1 MDYEDLGISNT
12 SGNEHLVD
20 VVDRG
25 ISRRSFLSWGGG
37 ALSLSFFAPLVQGCS
52 DSSSAPPPMPRLGF
66 STVPVATADT
76 VTLPPEYQYQ
86 VVYAWGDPINGTSPV
101 FKQDGSNTAAEQ
113 RLQSGMHHDGGHF
126 YSLPDWKSTSSTSG
140 LWAVNHEYVD
150 ASLLVG
156 AFSTWSSVEGVA
168 KSKAAH
174 GVSVVQ
180 IEKQSD
186 GKWKVV
192 PSSYARRIDAD
203 TDMDINGPA
212 KGHPLMKTSVDLQ
225 GVTVKGTVNN
235 CAAGFTPWGT
245 YLTCEENFN
254 GVFGTDD
261 SAWTANA
268 LQSRYGLSKT
278 GFANTLG
285 SLYPWWKQD
294 PRFDL
299 SKEPNEANRYG
310 YVVEIDPYS
319 PSKKPVKRTALGRF
333 KHENCEWM
341 LTKDGRI
348 AVYMGCDE
356 VNEYIYKFVS
366 TDKVDMNDR
375 AKNVDL
381 LDRGILYVAKFN
393 DDGTG
398 SWLELS
404 LGKNGLTPENGW
416 NTLGD
421 ICVRTRQ
428 AADRAGATMMDR
440 PEWVAVNRNN
450 GDVFVTLTN
459 NSRRGTTPPSVNNPD
474 GSSAGSSARPPTDK
488 VNPTGPN
495 PYGHIVKWRDAGGDS
510 AATSFTWS
518 IFLKAGDKLQSDTLK
533 KGTING
539 DDFGS
544 PDGLWVDDAGYMWI
558 QTDVSTSRIMASDL
572 SRTNADYKNL
582 GNNQMLL
589 ADPATGQVKRFL
601 VGPNQCEITGA
612 HMTPDRKTMFIN
624 IQHPGEDGSDADI
637 SATPKKYS
645 SWPDGPSGGRPRSA
659 TIAITRKDGGE
670 IGT

>member
-1 MDYEDLGISNT
+1 MDYEDLGLSNT
-12 SGNEHLVD
+12 SGNEHLVE

-25 ISRRSFLSWGGG
+25 ISRRSFLRYGSG
-37 ALSLSFFAPLVQGCS
+37 ALSLGLFAPLVQGCGDSNS
-52 DSSSAPPPMPRLGF
+52 DVPRLGF
-66 STVPVATADT
+66 SSVPVSVKDAVEVPA
-76 VTLPPEYQYQ
+76 EYQVQ
-86 VVYAWGDPINGTSPV
+86 VVYAWGDPINGTSPA

-150 ASLLVG
+150 PGLLIGPSSLWPS
-156 AFSTWSSVEGVA
+156 AEGVA

-180 IEKQSD
+180 IDKQSD
-186 GKWKVV
+186 SKWKVV
-192 PSSYARRIDAD
+192 SSSYARRIDAD

-212 KGHPLMKTSVDLQ
+212 RGHPLMKTSADPQ
-225 GVTVKGTVNN
+225 GVIVKGTINN

-268 LQSRYGLSKT
+268 LQSRYGLLKT
-278 GFANTLG
+278 GSMNTNGLA
-285 SLYPWWKQD
+285 LYPWWKQD
-294 PRFDL
+294 ARFDL
-299 SKEPNEANRYG
+299 SKEPNEANRHG

-366 TDKVDMNDR
+366 TGKVDMNDR

-381 LDRGILYVAKFN
+381 LDSGILYVAKFN

-404 LGKNGLTPENGW
+404 PGKNGLTQANGW
-416 NTLGD
+416 DTLGD

-459 NSRRGTTPPSVNNPD
+459 NSRRGTTPASGNNSD
-474 GSSAGSSARPPTDK
+474 GSTPGGTARPPTDK

-518 IFLKAGDKLQSDTLK
+518 IFLKAGDKMQSDTLK

-558 QTDVSTSRIMASDL
+558 QTDVSTSRIMAPDL

-624 IQHPGEDGSDADI
+624 IQHPGEDGGDADI
-637 SATPKKYS
+637 SATPRKYS
-645 SWPDGPSGGRPRSA
+645 SWPDGASGGRPRSA

>member
-1 MDYEDLGISNT
+1 MDYEDLGLSNT
-12 SGNEHLVD
+12 SGNEHLVE

-25 ISRRSFLSWGGG
+25 ISRRSFLRYGSG
-37 ALSLSFFAPLVQGCS
+37 ALSLGLFAPLVQGCGDSNS
-52 DSSSAPPPMPRLGF
+52 DVPRLGF
-66 STVPVATADT
+66 SSVPVSVKDAVEVPA
-76 VTLPPEYQYQ
+76 EYQVQ
-86 VVYAWGDPINGTSPV
+86 VVYAWGDPINGTSPA

-150 ASLLVG
+150 PGLLIGPSSLWPS
-156 AFSTWSSVEGVA
+156 AEGVA

-180 IEKQSD
+180 IDKQSD
-186 GKWKVV
+186 SKWKVV
-192 PSSYARRIDAD
+192 SSSYARRIDAD

-212 KGHPLMKTSVDLQ
+212 RGHPLMKTSADPQ
-225 GVTVKGTVNN
+225 GVIVKGTINN

-268 LQSRYGLSKT
+268 LQRRYGLSKT
-278 GFANTLG
+278 GYVPNDVA
-285 SLYPWWKQD
+285 LYPWWKQD
-294 PRFDL
+294 ARFDL
-299 SKEPNEANRYG
+299 SKEPNEANRHG

-366 TDKVDMNDR
+366 TGKVDMNDR

-381 LDRGILYVAKFN
+381 LDSGILYVAKFN

-404 LGKNGLTPENGW
+404 PGKNGLTQANGW
-416 NTLGD
+416 DTLGD
-421 ICVRTRQ
+421 ICLRTRQ

-459 NSRRGTTPPSVNNPD
+459 NSRRGTTPASGNNSD
-474 GSSAGSSARPPTDK
+474 GSTPGGTARPPTDK

-518 IFLKAGDKLQSDTLK
+518 IFLKAGDKMQSDTLK

-558 QTDVSTSRIMASDL
+558 QTDVSTSRIMAPDL

-624 IQHPGEDGSDADI
+624 IQHPGEDGGDADI
-637 SATPKKYS
+637 SATPRKYS
-645 SWPDGPSGGRPRSA
+645 SWPDGASGGRPRSA